1 MRRRKT
7 VTIREYMFIVQ
18 WRRDSEDRSMNFTGH
33 EERFMRNNTQQ
44 PGLAEMLEEP
54 VVQLVME
61 RDGVSR
67 EELETLIA
75 EVGARYA
82 GLPASESQR
91 D

>member
-1 MRRRKT
+1 MK
-7 VTIREYMFIVQ
+7 
-18 WRRDSEDRSMNFTGH
+18 
-33 EERFMRNNTQQ
+33 NNPQQ
-44 PGLAEMLEEP
+44 PGLAEMLQEP

-67 EELETLIA
+67 EDLENLIA

-82 GLPASESQR
+82 ALPTSDSHK

>member
-1 MRRRKT
+1 M
-7 VTIREYMFIVQ
+7 Q
-18 WRRDSEDRSMNFTGH
+18 
-33 EERFMRNNTQQ
+33 NNPQQ
-44 PGLAEMLEEP
+44 PNLAEMLQEP

-67 EELETLIA
+67 EELENLIA

-82 GLPASESQR
+82 ALPASDSQR

>member
-1 MRRRKT
+1 
-7 VTIREYMFIVQ
+7 
-18 WRRDSEDRSMNFTGH
+18 
-33 EERFMRNNTQQ
+33 MRNNTQQ
-44 PGLAEMLEEP
+44 PDLAEMLEEP

-82 GLPASESQR
+82 SLPASESQR

>member
-1 MRRRKT
+1 M
-7 VTIREYMFIVQ
+7 Q
-18 WRRDSEDRSMNFTGH
+18 
-33 EERFMRNNTQQ
+33 NNPQQ
-44 PGLAEMLEEP
+44 PDLAEMLEEP

-67 EELETLIA
+67 EDLETLIA

-82 GLPASESQR
+82 SLPAPESQQ